1 MSPPDRGKRLVSG
14 WIGPQDN
21 DIVDSLI
28 GMMTLIPASEQS
40 MRRMMTAVALLLV
53 SALQMP
59 ALAQLA
65 IEPTDGL
72 KHVGKNVRV
81 RFKVVEVGRSGI
93 HFVLNSRDSHKA
105 EDCFIVWLDQDVQSA
120 YKDLGIQLPG
130 HFVRKHVEVVGRIK
144 NIKPGGLVRPAI
156 VVSDPSSIRIVNAP
170 QPRPPG
176 PESILNIKP
185 SDCLKHI
192 GKKVRVRFVVLAN
205 GRNGEAYVLN
215 SNKVW
220 DAPESLEIF
229 FGPEVNKV
237 LVQRGVEHPV
247 RHFLEKEIEVTGT
260 VIGIRPGGLRLPAIG
275 LKSADDIRIVDKPAS
290 DKPAPGK
297 SYLEIKPEEGL
308 QYVGKRVRVRMVGQ
322 LSGRAGARHTLNS
335 GISWDAPGNF
345 QLLFGKEVLAAYAKN
360 GIKLPGQ
367 HFLNKPIEVTGL
379 VKENRP
385 GGIPVPVIEVQSID
399 DVKFVLSSTRKVPS
413 VTELLNRRVDIYLRT
428 GDRIGN
434 VLVTALETGSVPES
448 IVYLK
453 VKIGDA
459 RARVYRASAVE
470 DLVVDGVPLDL
481 SYDRKGK
488 VLAVDTEKRKA
499 RIKDDDEAERRVLSL
514 GNRFWPRLTDEI
526 HAVWIDKH
534 RKFAKSVQDQFPQ
547 LSLRVIESKY
557 YIVVT
562 NVPDREAQKHLGNL
576 DKMYDELCRAF
587 GIPVGSNIWNG
598 KCVVCAFQNQADY
611 IRFEIETMKNAK
623 GNPANSVGN
632 LHPTADGS
640 VILSLYKE
648 STDARFATLL
658 VRQSAKAVMARFRS
672 NVPIPSWLSR
682 GMAVWIAEYVNKTD
696 DEFEISLQNSINAMK
711 AQQTL
716 AGFFESP
723 SIHVD
728 HFGCGAAMVDI
739 LIKRDAGQ
747 FRQFFTD
754 IKLGLPPEESLKRAY
769 KMTYADLVRLYGRS
783 IGLPDLKP

>member
-1 MSPPDRGKRLVSG
+1 MPRTS
-14 WIGPQDN
+14 
-21 DIVDSLI
+21 
-28 GMMTLIPASEQS
+28 ASES
-40 MRRMMTAVALLLV
+40 DMRRTMTAIAFLLV
-53 SALQMP
+53 MVPQLP
-59 ALAQLA
+59 ALAQLT
-65 IEPTDGL
+65 IEPAEGL
-72 KHVGKNVRV
+72 KHVGQNVRV
-81 RFKVVEVGRSGI
+81 RFKVEEIGRSGI
-93 HFVLNSRDSHKA
+93 HFVLNSRTSHKV

-130 HFVRKHVEVVGRIK
+130 HFFRKHVEVVGRIK
-144 NIKPGGLVRPAI
+144 AVKPGGLVRPAI
-156 VVSDPSSIRIVNAP
+156 IVSDPSSIRIVNAP
-170 QPRPPG
+170 QPKPPG
-176 PESILNIKP
+176 PMPILDIKP
-185 SDCLKHI
+185 SESLKHI

-205 GRNGEAYVLN
+205 GRNGESYVLN

-220 DAPESLEIF
+220 DAPESLEVF
-229 FGPEVNKV
+229 FSPEVNQV
-237 LVQRGVEHPV
+237 LVKRGVEHPV
-247 RHFLEKEIEVTGT
+247 RHFLNKEIEVTGT
-260 VIGIRPGGLRLPAIG
+260 VVSIRPGGKRLPAIG
-275 LKSADDIRIVDKPAS
+275 LKSADDIRIIEKSPTDQ
-290 DKPAPGK
+290 PAPDQ

-308 QYVGKRVRVRMVGQ
+308 QHIGKRVRVRMVGQ
-322 LSGRAGARHTLNS
+322 LSGRAGDRHTLNS
-335 GISWDAPGNF
+335 GKSWDAPGNF
-345 QLLFGKEVLAAYAKN
+345 QLLFGKDVLAAYAKD

-367 HFLNKPIEVTGL
+367 HFLNKQIEVTGL
-379 VKENRP
+379 VIENRP
-385 GGIPVPVIEVQSID
+385 GGMPVPVIEVQSMD

-434 VLVTALETGSVPES
+434 VLVTALEAGSVPES

-481 SYDRKGK
+481 SYDRKAK
-488 VLAVDTEKRKA
+488 VLAVDAEKRKA
-499 RIKDDDEAERRVLSL
+499 RIKDDDEAERRVLSM
-514 GNRFWPRLTDEI
+514 GNRFWPRLTDKA
-526 HAVWIDKH
+526 HAEWIARH

-547 LSLRVIESKY
+547 WSLRVIESKY
-557 YIVVT
+557 FIVVT
-562 NVPDREAQKHLGNL
+562 DIPDREAQQNLSYL

-598 KCVVCAFQNQADY
+598 KCVVCAFQNQKDF
-611 IRFEIETMKNAK
+611 IRFEIETMKNTT

-632 LHPTADGS
+632 LHPTADGG

-648 STDARFATLL
+648 STEARFATVL
-658 VRQSAKAVMARFRS
+658 VQQTAQAVMARFRS

-682 GMAVWIAEYVNKTD
+682 GMAVWIAEYVIKIDNN
-696 DEFEISLQNSINAMK
+696 FEILLQNSIKAMK

-716 AGFFESP
+716 AGFFDSP
-723 SIHVD
+723 SIHID

-739 LIKRDAGQ
+739 LINRDAGQ

-754 IKLGLPPEESLKRAY
+754 IKLGYAPEEALKRAC
-769 KMTYADLVRLYGRS
+769 KMTYADLARLYGRS